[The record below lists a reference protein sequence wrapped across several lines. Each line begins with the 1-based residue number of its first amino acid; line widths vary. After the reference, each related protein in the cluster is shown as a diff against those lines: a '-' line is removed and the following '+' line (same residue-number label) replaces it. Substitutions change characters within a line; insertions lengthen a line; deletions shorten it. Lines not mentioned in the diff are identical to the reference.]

1 MKIVELVN
9 NLTIALT
16 NEEQDFLL
24 RFADAGACVA
34 RRELN
39 EREVV
44 VANNMVNKDILYRK
58 NQDGKIAYYKKTLS

>member
-16 NEEQDFLL
+16 NEEQDLL
-24 RFADAGACVA
+24 LKFSNADANVA
-34 RRELN
+34 RRDLN

-44 VANNMVNKDILYRK
+44 VANSMVNKDVLYRK
-58 NQDGKIAYYKKTLS
+58 NQDGRITYHKKSLS